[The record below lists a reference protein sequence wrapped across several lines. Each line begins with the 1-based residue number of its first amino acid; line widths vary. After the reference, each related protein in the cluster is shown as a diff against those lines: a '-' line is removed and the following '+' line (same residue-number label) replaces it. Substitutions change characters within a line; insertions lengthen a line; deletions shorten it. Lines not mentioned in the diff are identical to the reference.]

1 MILEGENLTLRPPT
15 QADAQ
20 QILEWENTSEVVSV
34 SSHEG
39 GLRLEDI
46 QNYISSIMDVY
57 LDRQLR
63 WIITSNGHDI
73 GTLDIFDVDFK
84 AMTANVGIL
93 IAEKSKRRAG
103 LGKEAIDLLVD
114 YCRGV
119 LDLSS
124 LLADVR
130 SDNQGSRS
138 FFESLGFEKKEMIE
152 DLIRYER
159 NIALV

>member
-1 MILEGENLTLRPPT
+1 MILEGARLTLRPPT

-20 QILEWENTSEVVSV
+20 QILDWENASEVVSV
-34 SSHEG
+34 SSHAG
-39 GLRLEDI
+39 GLRLKDI

-63 WIITSNGHDI
+63 WIITSKGIDI
-73 GTLDIFDVDFK
+73 GTLDIFDVDFE
-84 AMTANVGIL
+84 AQTAHVGIL
-93 IAEKSKRRAG
+93 IADKSKRRSG

-114 YCRGV
+114 YCREV
-119 LDLSS
+119 LDLCC

-130 SDNQGSRS
+130 SDNQGSKS

-152 DLIRYER
+152 DLMRYER
-159 NIALV
+159 NIAET